1 MVYNDLLFHVHL
13 RLTEIFG
20 SVNDQPFAGVSVI
33 AVGDFFQLP
42 PLGGKP
48 LYVNYKDKWQNFDS
62 LWKIFKIFEL
72 TKVMRQCGDSQ
83 LIYLSNNVRAGE
95 IQPDNI
101 NIPKSRVIQPGAED
115 YPQNALHIFA
125 ENAIANRHNDKM
137 LNTNENN
144 LFSEKAIDNLP
155 QHIAQDKTEKLL
167 KKSKS
172 TLHIKLNARVML
184 TINVDLQDR
193 LVSGQL
199 GTVKHIV
206 LNSQNNVSKIYI
218 KFDDCKAGL

>member
-20 SVNDQPFAGVSVI
+20 PVNHQPFAGVSVI

-48 LYVNYKDKWQNFDS
+48 VYSNYKDNWKNFNS
-62 LWKIFKIFEL
+62 LWKLFKIFEL
-72 TKVMRQCGDSQ
+72 TEVMRQHGDSQ
-83 LIYLSNNVRAGE
+83 LIYLLNIVRTGE

-101 NIPKSRVIQPGAED
+101 NIPKSRVIQPGEED

-125 ENAIANRHNDKM
+125 ENANTNRHNDKM
-137 LNTNENN
+137 LNTNENS

-155 QHIAQDKTEKLL
+155 QHIAQDKIEKLL
-167 KKSKS
+167 KKKSKS
-172 TLHIKLNARVML
+172 NWGTCSNPPHSIK
-184 TINVDLQDR
+184 
-193 LVSGQL
+193 
-199 GTVKHIV
+199 
-206 LNSQNNVSKIYI
+206 SKSYAN
-218 KFDDCKAGL
+218 C

>member
-1 MVYNDLLFHVHL
+1 MVYNDLLFHVNL
-13 RLTEIFG
+13 RLIEIFR
-20 SVNDQPFAGVSVI
+20 SVNDQHFAGVSVL

-48 LYVNYKDKWQNFDS
+48 VYVKYKDNWQNFNS
-62 LWKIFKIFEL
+62 LWKLFKIFEL

-83 LIYLSNNVRAGE
+83 LIYLLKNVRTGE

-144 LFSEKAIDNLP
+144 LFSEKAIDSLP
-155 QHIAQDKTEKLL
+155 QHIAKDKIEKLL
-167 KKSKS
+167 KK
-172 TLHIKLNARVML
+172 IKVKLG
-184 TINVDLQDR
+184 DLQQP
-193 LVSGQL
+193 S
-199 GTVKHIV
+199 TF
-206 LNSQNNVSKIYI
+206 N
-218 KFDDCKAGL
+218 